1 MKRII
6 LFFAVCLGLSV
17 SQTTFA
23 VDANTTRSSQKRNV
37 ANVVVSNTNRS
48 VTAPRNTTKTETSR
62 TTTVSPRA
70 TSKSV
75 QQRTPTKTQTVKQR
89 STTNQQTNVSRN
101 NVTAR
106 TTTRKPATRTATKS
120 TVSRATNRAATLDT
134 AKVAEIKSKNFSNC
148 KTVYFECMDEFCA
161 NKDSNLRRCACSNRI
176 HEFDGIKKQLDS
188 AEDKMLNFN
197 QRLLTVSMDKEDAA
211 AINVATEGE
220 IGYSTKD
227 RSESEKLLQKIM
239 KSLNSGS
246 DSKIDNQLSPISLSL
261 NVDSA
266 WDEVD
271 AMGTVSATAKSGTE
285 LLNAARPVCVE
296 MAQEVCSADE
306 LKIAQ
311 DSYKLAIQQDCE
323 TVSKSYSTKYNQAK
337 EKINESS
344 ALLDMSRLNVY
355 QQKNSDDTL
364 TCKKKIMEQL
374 SDKSVCGENLYKCL
388 DVTGQYIDP
397 SNGNARLSVNLY
409 DITTLITEPTGSE
422 KWSKVA
428 GNEKFVSFLNSK
440 KSFLEPAMKQCQ
452 DISSTVWKE
461 FLDDALSQI
470 KLAQNAKLEEIRRG
484 CTQLVAECSNTA
496 KQDLSEFDV
505 RALSIFSVKTDSTV
519 NAMCSAV
526 KDSCTA
532 LMDKTAGGE
541 KWADG
546 ISGIDVDTSYN
557 TIIET
562 CTTVGKNCILQKCT
576 GTAGNFALCND
587 FSSSSR
593 RAILQKTAC
602 WQDVLD
608 CVNESTNVA
617 KMEKQSLILED
628 RSKFYSKYYGSS
640 AVPATTCATG
650 DKACFI
656 AEQIWG
662 NCEYDAS
669 STLITTIPSFAGK
682 SNMESSNKILVPK
695 TGTSLLSW
703 LASNTGTTNNI
714 DSCSAYNCPINYK
727 YDEKSKTC
735 KQLSGALTTT
745 DGFSVMTSD
754 EIIYVTETFTNY
766 CPGGHASKDIYG
778 NCCVDAFG
786 YGSVSSNGI
795 CVPNSSYRAL
805 LLQTADCL
813 ANENIV
819 NDNTNTLTDIAYY
832 CSEYE
837 TATITEP
844 NSQGDEQNIN
854 YIYSTMDKKLSLYC
868 ITNVSG
874 LLPVTQESVGYKLT
888 CNGYLVLIDQFG
900 NYISPIS
907 ISGNSMSGAIT
918 NYRYKDSCPNN
929 NCVSFPYYQYQNQN
943 LATWTWIP
951 ENTPD
956 CSGNDCTPTLETV
969 PTNNQ
974 FIITWPEE

>member
-23 VDANTTRSSQKRNV
+23 ADANTTRSSQKRNV
-37 ANVVVSNTNRS
+37 TNVVNSNANRS
-48 VTAPRNTTKTETSR
+48 VTTPRNTTKTETSR

-70 TSKSV
+70 NKSV

-89 STTNQQTNVSRN
+89 STTNQQTNASRS

-106 TTTRKPATRTATKS
+106 TTTRKPATRTTTKS
-120 TVSRATNRAATLDT
+120 TVSRATNRAATLDS

-176 HEFDGIKKQLDS
+176 HEFDGIQKQLDS

-227 RSESEKLLQKIM
+227 TTESEKLLQKIM

-266 WDEVD
+266 WDDVD
-271 AMGTVSATAKSGTE
+271 AMGTVSATSKSGTE

-337 EKINESS
+337 EKIYESS

-364 TCKKKIMEQL
+364 TCKKKILEQL
-374 SDKSVCGENLYKCL
+374 SNESVCGEDLYKCL

-409 DITTLITEPTGSE
+409 NITTLITEPTGDE
-422 KWSKVA
+422 KWSKVP

-519 NAMCSAV
+519 NAMCSSV
-526 KDSCTA
+526 KDSCSA

-541 KWADG
+541 KWEEG
-546 ISGIDVDTSYN
+546 ISGIEIDTSYN

-562 CTTVGKNCILQKCT
+562 CTTVGKNCIIQKCT

-593 RAILQKTAC
+593 RAILEKTAC

-617 KMEKQSLILED
+617 KMNIPTRES
-628 RSKFYSKYYGSS
+628 FYQTNYGI
-640 AVPATTCATG
+640 ARPPATTCSTN
-650 DKACFI
+650 DNACLLT
-656 AEQIWG
+656 EQIWG

-669 STLITTIPSFAGK
+669 NTIITTIASFAGR
-682 SNMESSNKILVPK
+682 SNMQSSNKILIPT

-714 DSCSAYNCPINYK
+714 DSCSAYNCPVNYK
-727 YDEKSKTC
+727 YDDNSNTC
-735 KQLSGALTTT
+735 KQLSASLTQTSDGYTVTTT
-745 DGFSVMTSD
+745 D
-754 EIIYVTETFTNY
+754 EIIYVTEAFTNY
-766 CPGGHASKDIYG
+766 CPGGRASKDIYG
-778 NCCVDAFG
+778 NCCVDATNGDETNG
-786 YGSVSSNGI
+786 YAGAVSSSGI
-795 CVPNSSYRAL
+795 CVPDSIYNAI
-805 LLQTADCL
+805 LLQTADCV
-813 ANENIV
+813 ANEDVDISGASG
-819 NDNTNTLTDIAYY
+819 NDQNLIDIAYY
-832 CSEYE
+832 CSAYTEGTN
-837 TATITEP
+837 TAQ
-844 NSQGDEQNIN
+844 SKQNKN
-854 YIYSTMDKKLSLYC
+854 LALYC
-868 ITNVSG
+868 ITTDNAPLAVNNEYT
-874 LLPVTQESVGYKLT
+874 LY
-888 CNGYLVLIDQFG
+888 CNGYLVLIDQYG
-900 NYISPIS
+900 NYITP
-907 ISGNSMSGAIT
+907 NVKNMTGAKT
-918 NYRYKDSCPNN
+918 KYRYKDS
-929 NCVSFPYYQYQNQN
+929 YQNSAWDKAPYLEYKYKHQ
-943 LATWTWIP
+943 
-951 ENTPD
+951 ENTNTWVFD
-956 CSGNDCTPTLETV
+956 DECPTNVCPSDEDLHMTV

-974 FIITWPEE
+974 FIITWPDENN